1 MKRPVRI
8 FFSLSLAAAL
18 LALPFT
24 AQAACSG
31 AASSPTEQCGS
42 QTVSSCMTG
51 DCSNADAGKCD
62 NAAAC
67 NKDNTTANKG
77 VCATKNNGQNCDK
90 NDCSKNDCVTNN
102 CSKNDC
108 STNNCSKN
116 NCGTNDCD
124 KNAVNC
130 SENTGCN
137 SSLNILCRLANLLCS
152 GQNCSKYDNNCS
164 GISDIL
170 SNWQFLQYLDGG
182 NIKTTAG
189 DQLADA
195 DELCLQVVELVNEQR
210 QAAGLQPLTADP
222 QLFEAAYI
230 RGEEIMTLFSHTR
243 PNGESCFTVLSEN
256 NIAYMA
262 AGENIALGQTS
273 AEKVMTDW
281 LNSEGHRANIMS
293 DSYSRIGVA
302 AIPNTNGSGYA
313 WVQIFAN

>member
-51 DCSNADAGKCD
+51 DCSNADAGKCG

-67 NKDNTTANKG
+67 NKDNTAADKGGCAANS
-77 VCATKNNGQNCDK
+77 NNQ
-90 NDCSKNDCVTNN
+90 
-102 CSKNDC
+102 
-108 STNNCSKN
+108 NCSKN
-116 NCGTNDCD
+116 NCSTNDCE
-124 KNAVNC
+124 KNTVSY

-137 SSLNILCRLANLLCS
+137 SSLNILCRLANLLCN

-170 SNWQFLQYLDGG
+170 SNWQFLQYLNGG
-182 NIKTTAG
+182 KIETTAG
-189 DQLADA
+189 NQLADA

-243 PNGESCFTVLSEN
+243 PNGKSCFTVLSEN

-273 AEKVMTDW
+273 AENVMTDW